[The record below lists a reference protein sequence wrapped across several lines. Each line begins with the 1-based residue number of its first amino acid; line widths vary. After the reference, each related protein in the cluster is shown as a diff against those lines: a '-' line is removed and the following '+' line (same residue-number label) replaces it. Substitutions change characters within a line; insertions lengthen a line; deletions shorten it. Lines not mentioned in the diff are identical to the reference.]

1 MVTSIDQKISLP
13 LLTLL
18 ECNQIPDNRSEI
30 PTPDAAYH
38 QAHLRKIANEIPPL
52 DPQAEILLLLG
63 RDILRV
69 HKIRKQIN
77 GPHNAPFT
85 QRLDI
90 GWVVVGEVCLG
101 GAHKPSE
108 VSTLKN
114 TILENGRPSYLH
126 PCTSQ
131 VQVKERFEHNP
142 IYQALPVVSSDD
154 SLSTAEE
161 ENLGQFIFQRTTRDH
176 KLAPS
181 IDDMMFLHIMDSE
194 VHQNDSNSWVAPL
207 PFKTPRQRLPNNR
220 DCAYNRLV
228 SLRRTLEKRP
238 QMKAHFLEFMEKLF
252 KNEHSEEAPPLQDGQ
267 EVWYLPSFGVYHP
280 KKPEQIRVVFD
291 SSAAYQGVSLNDV
304 LLRGPDMNNT
314 LIGVLMRFRR
324 ELVAITADVQHMFHC
339 FVVKEDHRDF
349 LRFL

>member
-1 MVTSIDQKISLP
+1 M
-13 LLTLL
+13 
-18 ECNQIPDNRSEI
+18 
-30 PTPDAAYH
+30 
-38 QAHLRKIANEIPPL
+38 
-52 DPQAEILLLLG
+52 
-63 RDILRV
+63 
-69 HKIRKQIN
+69 
-77 GPHNAPFT
+77 
-85 QRLDI
+85 
-90 GWVVVGEVCLG
+90 
-101 GAHKPSE
+101 
-108 VSTLKN
+108 
-114 TILENGRPSYLH
+114 
-126 PCTSQ
+126 
-131 VQVKERFEHNP
+131 
-142 IYQALPVVSSDD
+142 VSSDD
-154 SLSTAEE
+154 STAEE

-324 ELVAITADVQHMFHC
+324 ELVAITAGTC
-339 FVVKEDHRDF
+339 FTV
-349 LRFL
+349 LL